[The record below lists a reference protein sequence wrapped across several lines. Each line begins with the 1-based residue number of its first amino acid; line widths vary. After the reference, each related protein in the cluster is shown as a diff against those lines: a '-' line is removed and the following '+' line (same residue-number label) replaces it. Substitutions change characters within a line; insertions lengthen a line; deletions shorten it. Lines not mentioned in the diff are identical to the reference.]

1 MQGQRLQRRA
11 PAAAPPRRR
20 PAREVPAP
28 SAPAKAAT
36 PAASAP
42 RHRIGELAGG
52 RSGLPERLR
61 SGIEALSGVSMAGV
75 SVHYDSPHPERV
87 GALAYAR
94 GREIHLARG
103 QEAHLPHEAWHLV
116 QQARGRVRALG
127 RVGRTPLND
136 DPMLERE
143 ADRMGERARAFTGPG
158 AASPAAAASASAQ
171 AGPPVTQRVLRV
183 EATGR
188 RNRGQRRQ
196 IVGQLNAMLPA
207 GVRAGIDRRTGHVR
221 LNGPAPVGPHAG
233 YDLVNRM
240 IGHGHTV
247 RITPTDTNAGGVIR
261 GRPENPQAP
270 GLRADPGGWARHHWY
285 GFLGNFSENYRSR
298 QAFAAAADPTRGA
311 DHQIFYD
318 PKVAA
323 QNRQVAVHDPGL
335 GRTVTETAAR
345 ETILAHE
352 LIHADRTQ
360 RGVTSATPQGFSKMG
375 AYNYTRGPP
384 PGGAPWFDPLNPTH
398 DQELEELEEMEA
410 VGLPSAPAIKPMF
423 QPRSQRPDFVHAAAH
438 VPNPANITE
447 NQIRAQLGRRNR
459 SKYRR

>member
-1 MQGQRLQRRA
+1 
-11 PAAAPPRRR
+11 
-20 PAREVPAP
+20 
-28 SAPAKAAT
+28 
-36 PAASAP
+36 
-42 RHRIGELAGG
+42 
-52 RSGLPERLR
+52 
-61 SGIEALSGVSMAGV
+61 MAGV
-75 SVHYDSPHPERV
+75 SVYYDSPHPERL
-87 GALAYAR
+87 GAFAYAR

-116 QQARGRVRALG
+116 QQARGRVRAIG
-127 RVGRTPLND
+127 RVGGARLND

-143 ADRMGERARAFTGPG
+143 ADRMGARARSFTGPP
-158 AASPAAAASASAQ
+158 STPAAAPPAR
-171 AGPPVTQRVLRV
+171 AGGTLVTQRVLRV
-183 EATGR
+183 EATGK
-188 RNRGQRRQ
+188 RNRGQRRR
-196 IVGQLNAMLPA
+196 IVGQLNALLPA

-240 IGHGHTV
+240 IGHAHTV

-285 GFLGNFSENYRSR
+285 GLLGNFSETYRSR
-298 QAFAAAADPTRGA
+298 QAFSAAADPNRGA

-323 QNRQVAVHDPGL
+323 QNRQVAVHDPL
-335 GRTVTETAAR
+335 AGRTMTETAPR

-360 RGVTSATPQGFSKMG
+360 RGVTSATPQGLAKMG
-375 AYNYTRGPP
+375 AYDYPRGPP

-398 DQELEELEEMEA
+398 DQELEELEEMET
-410 VGLPSAPAIKPMF
+410 VGLPSAPAIKRML
-423 QPRSQRPDFVHAAAH
+423 QPSSQRPNFVHAAAH
-438 VPNPANITE
+438 VSNPANITE
-447 NQIRAQLGRRNR
+447 NQIRGQLGLRNR
-459 SKYRR
+459 SKYRRQ